1 MADADFRSLLKRGLE
16 RHPTPVDFSFEA
28 SRRTVG
34 TELKTFDSPAITGDD
49 IQTHRRDEMR
59 TEPTSYLRAQ
69 NQAPTPLD
77 DIAALIQTL
86 TYGEMIEL
94 AEAIWESR
102 AEGDVT
108 GETLPPVLHRWSAS
122 HLAAAQGSK
131 GRY

>member
-16 RHPTPVDFSFEA
+16 RHPTPVGFSFEA

-94 AEAIWESR
+94 ANAIWKSR
-102 AEGDVT
+102 SEGDVT
-108 GETLPPVLHRWSAS
+108 GETLPSVLHRWSAN
-122 HLAAAQGSK
+122 HLAAVQSSRG
-131 GRY
+131 Y